1 MISFPEQLS
10 ASGGWQFDAQL
21 NFMRAFT
28 GQAFATAERMLAL
41 NISTSRA
48 SVERTANTVRQMF
61 AITDPRELFAVG
73 AQAQEQL
80 SALFEYGNE
89 LFNIALDAR
98 QGMTADTAALQPPL
112 PEQEPAQAAAQ
123 GEAGAAAVVQPKHK
137 APLAT
142 RAAKKLVVV
151 EDEQPDE
158 QPGAQPRI
166 KAKPIAR
173 AVRKV
178 AGKGA
183 GLPHP
188 LASTVAN
195 DGAARLPELK
205 PADVIPPSAE
215 VLELKQP
222 QTGASKAQR
231 KK

>member
-10 ASGGWQFDAQL
+10 AAGGWQFDAQL

-28 GQAFATAERMLAL
+28 GQAFATAERVLAL
-41 NISTSRA
+41 NISASRA
-48 SVERTANTVRQMF
+48 SVERSANTVRQMF
-61 AITDPRELFAVG
+61 AITDPRDLFTVG

-89 LFNIALDAR
+89 LFNIAVDAR
-98 QGMTADTAALQPPL
+98 QGMTAETAALQPPL
-112 PEQEPAQAAAQ
+112 PGQAPAPVQASAHGEANATTTTPAQ
-123 GEAGAAAVVQPKHK
+123 PKQK

-142 RAAKKLVVV
+142 RAAKNLAVVA
-151 EDEQPDE
+151 DE
-158 QPGAQPRI
+158 QPGAQPRTRT
-166 KAKPIAR
+166 KPIAT
-173 AVRKV
+173 AARKV

-195 DGAARLPELK
+195 EGALHLPELK
-205 PADVIPPSAE
+205 PGGATPPSAE

-222 QTGASKAQR
+222 QNGASKAQR

>member
-61 AITDPRELFAVG
+61 AITDPRELFTVG

-98 QGMTADTAALQPPL
+98 QGMTADTAALRPPV
-112 PEQEPAQAAAQ
+112 PAPVQAAPQGEANAAPAAAQ
-123 GEAGAAAVVQPKHK
+123 PKQK

-151 EDEQPDE
+151 ADEQPGA

-188 LASTVAN
+188 LAATVAN
-195 DGAARLPELK
+195 DGEARLPELK
-205 PADVIPPSAE
+205 PAGATAPSAE

>member
-10 ASGGWQFDAQL
+10 AAGGWQFDAQL

-61 AITDPRELFAVG
+61 GMTDPRDLFTVG
-73 AQAQEQL
+73 VQAQEQL

-89 LFNIALDAR
+89 LFNIAVDAR
-98 QGMTADTAALQPPL
+98 QGMTNGTAALQPPL
-112 PEQEPAQAAAQ
+112 PEPTPVQAAAQ
-123 GEAGAAAVVQPKHK
+123 GGATAPTQPKQK
-137 APLAT
+137 AAPAT

-151 EDEQPDE
+151 ADE
-158 QPGAQPRI
+158 QPGEQPRI

-188 LASTVAN
+188 MASTVAN
-195 DGAARLPELK
+195 DGEARLPELK

-222 QTGASKAQR
+222 QSGASKAQR